1 MISFHLRA
9 CLSDDPLP
17 RAAGHPLG
25 NVARIGCT
33 RGQAGEQNA
42 QGQPLAQSFSG
53 RAKVR
58 PGNVQRIHL
67 TRLRST
73 VLLYRLTHFRYQYA
87 IAGLIQAAGKPWALD
102 VRHHGFEDDFTKG
115 ILRSSIR
122 ESNSLESFNRLSLK
136 DNSAKNVLHGL
147 SRDRFEP
154 FAVPGPVGF
163 LDYAHHMASLRFT
176 RAHER
181 THANKHTS
189 FF

>member
-1 MISFHLRA
+1 M
-9 CLSDDPLP
+9 SDDPLP

-25 NVARIGCT
+25 NGARVGCT

-42 QGQPLAQSFSG
+42 QGPPLAQSFSG

-58 PGNVQRIHL
+58 PGANVQRIHL

-87 IAGLIQAAGKPWALD
+87 IAGLIQAASKPWALD

-136 DNSAKNVLHGL
+136 DDSDQNVSRGL
-147 SRDRFEP
+147 SRDRFKP
-154 FAVPGPVGF
+154 FAVSGPVGF
-163 LDYAHHMASLRFT
+163 FDYAHHMAMIQT
-176 RAHER
+176 RAR
-181 THANKHTS
+181 THNAHKHTS
-189 FF
+189 F

>member
-1 MISFHLRA
+1 M
-9 CLSDDPLP
+9 SDDPLP

-58 PGNVQRIHL
+58 PSPNVLRVRATHSRL
-67 TRLRST
+67 T
-73 VLLYRLTHFRYQYA
+73 VHRLTHFRYQYA
-87 IAGLIQAAGKPWALD
+87 IAGLIQGASKPWALD

-136 DNSAKNVLHGL
+136 DDSDQNVSRGL
-147 SRDRFEP
+147 SRDRFKP
-154 FAVPGPVGF
+154 FAVSGPVGF
-163 LDYAHHMASLRFT
+163 FDYAHHMAMIQT
-176 RAHER
+176 RAR
-181 THANKHTS
+181 THNAHKHTS
-189 FF
+189 F

>member
-1 MISFHLRA
+1 MYSR
-9 CLSDDPLP
+9 
-17 RAAGHPLG
+17 
-25 NVARIGCT
+25 
-33 RGQAGEQNA
+33 
-42 QGQPLAQSFSG
+42 SG
-53 RAKVR
+53 WGAKR
-58 PGNVQRIHL
+58 S
-67 TRLRST
+67 RST
-73 VLLYRLTHFRYQYA
+73 ACTIFLWRSKSETRRECIARTCDALTPHFSLYRLTHFRYQYA
-87 IAGLIQAAGKPWALD
+87 IAGLIQGASKPWALD

-189 FF
+189 FLKVYMYTCVLNVHTNT